1 MSEEKLSKKEYEEY
15 IFLKQLRNNELAKIV
30 KDKMYKQKLT
40 ADNMIVLQEK
50 QLNKQK
56 ELLDKIKENAEVTIK
71 EYEFNRKMNKPLT
84 SEDYYFM
91 VEHFN
96 KNLDLLEGLNEKS
109 N

>member
-30 KDKMYKQKLT
+30 KNKMYKQKLT

-56 ELLDKIKENAEVTIK
+56 ELLDKIKEYIK
-71 EYEFNRKMNKPLT
+71 ESIECSKGVLSNP
-84 SEDYYFM
+84 
-91 VEHFN
+91 EHTIVGKHELIKLEIEN
-96 KNLDLLEGLNEKS
+96 YKRILELLEEIE
-109 N
+109 